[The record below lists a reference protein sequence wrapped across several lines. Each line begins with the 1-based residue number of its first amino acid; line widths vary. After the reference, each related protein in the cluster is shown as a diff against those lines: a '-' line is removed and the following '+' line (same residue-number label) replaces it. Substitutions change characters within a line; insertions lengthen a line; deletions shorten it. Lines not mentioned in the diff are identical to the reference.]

1 MVVGSVL
8 AGVPTLAVI
17 AIALAG
23 VAAAGAAARSPIGTE
38 SGRPSSTASCSGS
51 PARPPRRSAFSL
63 ISSTSAGQPV
73 PRCWSCAPVRTC
85 NDYAAS
91 AACSQSSPVLS
102 LGPRSSERH
111 LAGVVQHRR
120 PGGARRGGGHQRQSL
135 VRRPGLHHRTRVP
148 ITPVRR
154 PRQRRAPLSRT
165 RGRNRPRSGAGIFLR
180 AGGAEAART
189 VAWPRAPGLT
199 VDEQFLDRSGGSGL
213 NHRVGSIT
221 AWARS
226 GSNASSLASS
236 ASSRAWRAGCEPA
249 RPTNP
254 PPRAAQRN
262 SQAPARSRS
271 VMVMRPSSH
280 TPPPGARAT
289 ACTPGRAASATVSSR
304 DAHSRQRGDRH
315 PVRGRDGGA
324 RVSPV
329 ASATGRAATVDP
341 TGTRS
346 GGGAAAP
353 RHHSGRADRGRYGR
367 RDHRAARDAQLTR
380 ARRLADYAPPT

>member
-1 MVVGSVL
+1 MATPEQPPGLAWAWSGAALGTSYAIPAAIVAATDVRKGVALAVGVLPATIIGLPARRRGRVVLAALGFLAGVPMVVGSVL

-213 NHRVGSIT
+213 NHRVGPHN
-221 AWARS
+221 R
-226 GSNASSLASS
+226 
-236 ASSRAWRAGCEPA
+236 
-249 RPTNP
+249 
-254 PPRAAQRN
+254 
-262 SQAPARSRS
+262 
-271 VMVMRPSSH
+271 
-280 TPPPGARAT
+280 
-289 ACTPGRAASATVSSR
+289 GRA
-304 DAHSRQRGDRH
+304 HFE
-315 PVRGRDGGA
+315 
-324 RVSPV
+324 
-329 ASATGRAATVDP
+329 RAVTMV
-341 TGTRS
+341 T
-346 GGGAAAP
+346 
-353 RHHSGRADRGRYGR
+353 
-367 RDHRAARDAQLTR
+367 
-380 ARRLADYAPPT
+380 